1 MAMEMMTKIL
11 EMVGENKLSSAQA
24 TELLKG
30 LDLDL
35 TLTAAGKVKF
45 ASLVNRNGVDVQ
57 RRVRVVVYD
66 SATKQPLFE
75 IINPLNDMLRY
86 IDHFLQLVAD
96 NEFESLVLDGD
107 VSPIITELRIEADEP
122 NG

>member
-11 EMVGENKLSSAQA
+11 EMVGENKLSPAQA
-24 TELLKG
+24 TELLQG

-45 ASLVNRNGVDVQ
+45 ASLTNRSGIDIK

-66 SATKQPLFE
+66 SETKQPLFE
-75 IINPLNDMLRY
+75 IINSLNDMLRY

-122 NG
+122 SG